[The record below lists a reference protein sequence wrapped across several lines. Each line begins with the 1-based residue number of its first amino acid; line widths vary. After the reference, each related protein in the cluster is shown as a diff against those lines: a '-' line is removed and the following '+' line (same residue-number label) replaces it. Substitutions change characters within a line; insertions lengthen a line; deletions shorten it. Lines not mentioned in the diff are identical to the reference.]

1 MELIL
6 SIFLEIYNLLYY
18 IICCIINILGIMNG
32 ICRYFIYIV
41 SIFWSIR
48 EFMFI
53 NLFIFFDNK
62 IYKNMFDFDYYD
74 DFDFVVDECLF

>member
-18 IICCIINILGIMNG
+18 IICCIINILGIMND

>member
-1 MELIL
+1 
-6 SIFLEIYNLLYY
+6 
-18 IICCIINILGIMNG
+18 MND